1 MSRSS
6 KLSRFASVMAKL
18 FTAVVL
24 LLMLKPL
31 VAMLADSFAGSQSQI
46 LSFPPRGFGFS
57 WYQALFQDGQFIK
70 GLQVSLTLAF
80 VATLTSLVVAI
91 AMVLALRRYSLRG
104 ASIIRSYA
112 LSPLIVPEVVIG
124 LAMLVVFRVIGILG
138 SFFSL
143 YLAHVVITLPF
154 AIRILEGTFTGIDV
168 SLEDAAKTL
177 GANEL
182 QTFRRVTLHL
192 ILAGVTAS
200 LIFGFIVSFN
210 DIAMTA
216 FLTTGTLTTVSVV
229 IFGWS
234 TQLYTPILAS
244 ASGLITIAT
253 FNFLLLI
260 DRTVGLDKA
269 TAFVAYR

>member
-6 KLSRFASVMAKL
+6 KLSRFASVIAKL
-18 FTAVVL
+18 FTAFVL
-24 LLMLKPL
+24 IFMLLPL

-46 LSFPPRGFGFS
+46 LSFPPRGFSFS
-57 WYQALFQDGQFIK
+57 WYQALFQDPQFIQ
-70 GLQVSLTLAF
+70 GLQVSLILAF
-80 VATLTSLVVAI
+80 AATLTSLLVAI
-91 AMVLALRRYSLRG
+91 AMVLALRRYSVRG

-112 LSPLIVPEVVIG
+112 LSPLIVPEVVTG
-124 LAMLVVFRVIGILG
+124 LAMLELFRVIGILG
-138 SFFSL
+138 SLFSL

-154 AIRILEGTFTGIDV
+154 ALRILEGTFTGIDV

-192 ILAGVTAS
+192 IFSGVTAS

-229 IFGWS
+229 LFGWS

-253 FNFLLLI
+253 FIFLLLI

>member
-1 MSRSS
+1 MSLSS
-6 KLSRFASVMAKL
+6 TLSRLASIMAKL
-18 FTAVVL
+18 FTAFVL
-24 LLMLKPL
+24 LFMLLPL

-46 LSFPPRGFGFS
+46 LSFPPHGFSFS
-57 WYQALFQDGQFIK
+57 WYQALFQDPQFIQ

-80 VATLTSLVVAI
+80 VATLTSLLVAI

-104 ASIIRSYA
+104 ASIVRSYA
-112 LSPLIVPEVVIG
+112 LSPLIVPEVVTG
-124 LAMLVVFRVIGILG
+124 LAMLELFRVTGILG

-154 AIRILEGTFTGIDV
+154 ALRILEGTFTGIDAT
-168 SLEDAAKTL
+168 LEDAAKTL

-192 ILAGVTAS
+192 IFAGVTAS

-229 IFGWS
+229 LFGWS

-253 FNFLLLI
+253 FLFLLLI
-260 DRTVGLDKA
+260 DRTVGLDRA